1 MKSRRECALLLIA
14 IGRHSGTGGLIYD
27 SEMAKLSKPDLFT
40 FVAEVALQRGQPIP
54 IKCNCGG
61 VITIMPP
68 MQEELVVCPSCE
80 SRIKINVLSGDPG
93 YVMGVTPE
101 GEPMLIPVQG
111 SSKEKLEISEA
122 ERQQAL
128 EEIRKKWK
136 QKA

>member
-1 MKSRRECALLLIA
+1 MLEE
-14 IGRHSGTGGLIYD
+14 GYLIYD
-27 SEMAKLSKPDLFT
+27 SVMANVPKPDLFT
-40 FVAEVALQRGQPIP
+40 FVAEVALQKAQPIP

-68 MQEELVVCPSCE
+68 MQEELVICPNCE

-93 YVMGVTPE
+93 YVMGMTPE

-122 ERQQAL
+122 ERQKAL